1 MYFSILNY
9 LGVYNKGIC
18 MGNSS
23 SGIKETLF
31 FNCKTIN
38 LGIRQK
44 SRLKTK
50 NIYDC
55 ELNVKNIIKKT
66 ETILKLKTNFKNIS
80 NPYYSKNNFNNL
92 DKKILKF
99 LQLKDTTIKKIT
111 Y

>member
-1 MYFSILNY
+1 MYFSILKY
-9 LGVYNKGIC
+9 LGIYDKGIC

-55 ELNVKNIIKKT
+55 ELNVNKIIKKT
-66 ETILKLKTNFKNIS
+66 EKILKLKTNFKDIS

-92 DKKILKF
+92 HKKILQF
-99 LQLKDTTIKKIT
+99 LRLKDTTIKKIT